1 MRDSPLSS
9 SLLLHH
15 LLVQFAVHKCSQK
28 LHQVLPPLILN
39 KKHQFPQ
46 FAWPAAQPGC
56 EFGLGLGHWPC
67 GGSSG
72 LVECPVPWHPS
83 VSAHRWILAPVHVSL
98 PLQPPPWYL
107 SILLVHHYANIE
119 ISLCMIMETVT
130 LETFSDHV
138 PSLLTAQPSG
148 LFFSEVKS
156 VPQCMKTSQCS
167 IWYLDFFFLKALFE
181 CIKNTKCCAVKECKM
196 QPS

>member
-1 MRDSPLSS
+1 M
-9 SLLLHH
+9 
-15 LLVQFAVHKCSQK
+15 
-28 LHQVLPPLILN
+28 
-39 KKHQFPQ
+39 
-46 FAWPAAQPGC
+46 
-56 EFGLGLGHWPC
+56 
-67 GGSSG
+67 
-72 LVECPVPWHPS
+72 ECPVPWHPS